1 MATTIS
7 LLTFSLSLLPKQY
20 ELDEN
25 KLLMLNSSA
34 M

>member
-7 LLTFSLSLLPKQY
+7 LLTSSLSLLPKQY